1 MSGNSGTVTSVVKSL
16 VRVGAVGAGC
26 LAYAGLYEVNAFR
39 LRRVTVPVLPPDARP
54 IRVLHVS
61 DVHMTPYAR
70 ARQRWL
76 STLGALEP
84 DLVINTGDNL
94 AHQESVPFVL
104 GSFGRLLDRP
114 GVYVWG
120 SNDYYAPEFKNPLRY
135 FEGPSSRDRRPPRML
150 PWQDLG
156 RGFKEAGWIDLTHSR
171 VSLEI
176 KGVRLGF
183 RGTDDAHIHQDRY
196 AEVAGPIDRDEIDVA
211 IGVTHAPYRRVLD
224 AMAYDGHDLIMTGHT
239 HGGQVCVPFYGALV
253 TNCDLDTR
261 RAKGLSKHSAGGRT
275 AWLHVSA
282 GVGTS
287 PYAPIRFACPPEVTL
302 LTLTSDSGETSAA

>member
-1 MSGNSGTVTSVVKSL
+1 MSANRATKSIIKSL
-16 VRVGAVGAGC
+16 LGLGTVGAGC

-39 LRRVTVPVLPPDARP
+39 LRRVTVPVLPPGARP
-54 IRVLHVS
+54 IRVLHMS

-94 AHQESVPFVL
+94 AHDEAVPYVL

-120 SNDYYAPEFKNPLRY
+120 ANDYYAPTFKNPLRY
-135 FEGPSSRDRRPPRML
+135 LKGPSRSDRLPERTL

-156 RGFKEAGWIDLTHSR
+156 RGFKEAGWIDLTHTR
-171 VSLEI
+171 ALLEI
-176 KGVRLGF
+176 KGVRVGF
-183 RGTDDAHIHQDRY
+183 RGTDDAHIDQDRY
-196 AEVAGPIDRDEIDVA
+196 AEVAGSIDHDEIDVA
-211 IGVTHAPYRRVLD
+211 IGVTHAPYRRVID
-224 AMAYDGHDLIMTGHT
+224 AMAYDGHDLIIAGHT

-261 RAKGLSKHSAGGRT
+261 RAKGLSKQSAGGRT
-275 AWLHVSA
+275 AWLNVSA

-287 PYAPIRFACPPEVTL
+287 PYAPIRFACPPEATL
-302 LTLTSDSGETSAA
+302 LTLTTVSGETSAA

>member
-1 MSGNSGTVTSVVKSL
+1 MSANRTAKSIVKAL
-16 VRVGAVGAGC
+16 LGAVGAGS

-39 LRRVTVPVLPPDARP
+39 LRRVTVPVLPRGARP

-94 AHQESVPFVL
+94 AHEDAVPYVL

-114 GVYVWG
+114 GDIRLG
-120 SNDYYAPEFKNPLRY
+120 RERLLRAEVQESAAVL
-135 FEGPSSRDRRPPRML
+135 EGPSRSDRLPEPTL
-150 PWQDLG
+150 PWHDLG
-156 RGFKEAGWIDLTHSR
+156 RGFKEAGWIDLTHTR
-171 VSLEI
+171 FVGDQ
-176 KGVRLGF
+176 GVRLGF
-183 RGTDDAHIHQDRY
+183 RGPTTLTSTKIVMP
-196 AEVAGPIDRDEIDVA
+196 EVAGPIDHDEIDVA
-211 IGVTHAPYRRVLD
+211 IGVTHAPYRRVID
-224 AMAYDGHDLIMTGHT
+224 AMTYDGHDLIIAGTRTAARYAFRSTAPGD
-239 HGGQVCVPFYGALV
+239 QR
-253 TNCDLDTR
+253 LDTR
-261 RAKGLSKHSAGGRT
+261 RAKGLSKHSAAGGRT

-287 PYAPIRFACPPEVTL
+287 PYAPIASPVL
-302 LTLTSDSGETSAA
+302 LRRPAHLDEH